1 MAFHDIIG
9 QDKAI
14 NILVRTMQRGRIASS
29 YLFAGEP
36 GIGKKYTAVT
46 LAKALNCLTS
56 LGDAC
61 DECPSCKKIDSGIHP
76 DFLLIS
82 PESGQIR
89 IEEIRA
95 IDEMLSLKAF
105 EGRYKVVIVDDADT
119 MNQYAANAFLKR
131 LEEPPGESL
140 IILVSSNPAR
150 LPDTIRSRCSRINF
164 TPLSSAACE
173 KVILSVLHQKPDAS
187 GDSSAPGRI
196 QGGEAGGKGKRPLK
210 SKREDEKKRRGEESA
225 KTSPLPDSLT
235 LSLLI
240 RLSMGSPGNAIT
252 QDLIADRTWSLQL
265 LKGML
270 NAEKDGWT
278 SKEDMERW
286 FDLILILLRDMAVF
300 RITGNESRLINVDL
314 KEYIGD
320 MSSTTDIKVIIE
332 SYQRMNA
339 LKGYFGVHLNKSL
352 TWNYTG
358 SLLRKMM
365 DVTNA

>member
-56 LGDAC
+56 PGDAC

-89 IEEIRA
+89 VEEIRA

-119 MNQYAANAFLKR
+119 MNQYAANAFLKT
-131 LEEPPGESL
+131 LEEPPEESL
-140 IILVSSNPAR
+140 IILVSSNPGR

-173 KVILSVLHQKPDAS
+173 KVILNVLRQKPDAS
-187 GDSSAPGRI
+187 CDSSAPGRI
-196 QGGEAGGKGKRPLK
+196 QGGEAGEKGKRPLK
-210 SKREDEKKRRGEESA
+210 RKKEEEKKKGREESA
-225 KTSPLPDSLT
+225 KTSSLPDPLT

-300 RITGNESRLINVDL
+300 RITGDQSRLINVDL

-320 MSSTTDIKVIIE
+320 MSSAIDIKGIIE
-332 SYQRMNA
+332 SYQKMNA

>member
-1 MAFHDIIG
+1 MAFHNIIG

-14 NILVRTMQRGRIASS
+14 NILERTIQRGRMASS

-36 GIGKKYTAVT
+36 GIGKKCTAVT

-56 LGDAC
+56 PGDAC
-61 DECPSCKKIDSGIHP
+61 DECPSCRKIDSGIHP

-89 IEEIRA
+89 VEEIRA

-119 MNQYAANAFLKR
+119 MNQYAANAFLKT
-131 LEEPPGESL
+131 LEEPPQESL
-140 IILVSSNPAR
+140 IILVSSNPGR

-164 TPLSSAACE
+164 TPLSSDACE
-173 KVILSVLHQKPDAS
+173 KVLHSVLRQKSDAPGGSSAS
-187 GDSSAPGRI
+187 GR
-196 QGGEAGGKGKRPLK
+196 EGKSPLK
-210 SKREDEKKRRGEESA
+210 KKKEESA
-225 KTSPLPDSLT
+225 KTASLPDPLT

-240 RLSMGSPGNAIT
+240 RLSMGSPGNVIT
-252 QDLIADRTWSLQL
+252 QDLIADRTWSMQL

-278 SKEDMERW
+278 SKEDMARW

-314 KEYIGD
+314 KEYIED
-320 MSSTTDIKVIIE
+320 ISSATDIKVIIE

>member
-1 MAFHDIIG
+1 MTFHDIIG

-14 NILVRTMQRGRIASS
+14 NILERTIQRGRIASS

-36 GIGKKYTAVT
+36 GIGKKCTAVT

-56 LGDAC
+56 PGAAC
-61 DECPSCKKIDSGIHP
+61 DECPSCRKIDSGIHP

-89 IEEIRA
+89 VEEIRA

-105 EGRYKVVIVDDADT
+105 EGRYKIVIVDDADT
-119 MNQYAANAFLKR
+119 MNQYAANAFLKT
-131 LEEPPGESL
+131 LEEPPADSL
-140 IILVSSNPAR
+140 IILVSSNPGR

-173 KVILSVLHQKPDAS
+173 KVLLNVSRQTPDTS
-187 GDSSAPGRI
+187 GESPAPGRI
-196 QGGEAGGKGKRPLK
+196 QEGEAGEK
-210 SKREDEKKRRGEESA
+210 SKLLSKIKKEEEKKRGGEKSA
-225 KTSPLPDSLT
+225 KTFSLPDSLT
-235 LSLLI
+235 MSLLI

-286 FDLILILLRDMAVF
+286 FDLILIFLRDMVVF
-300 RITGNESRLINVDL
+300 RITGNESLLINVDM

-320 MSSTTDIKVIIE
+320 MSSATDIKGIIE

-339 LKGYFGVHLNKSL
+339 LKGYFSVHLNKSL

-358 SLLRKMM
+358 SLLRKIM

>member
-1 MAFHDIIG
+1 MAFRDIIG

-14 NILVRTMQRGRIASS
+14 NILVRTIQRGRIASS

-56 LGDAC
+56 PGDAC

-89 IEEIRA
+89 VEEIRA

-105 EGRYKVVIVDDADT
+105 EGRYKVVIVDEADT
-119 MNQYAANAFLKR
+119 MNQYAANAFLKT
-131 LEEPPGESL
+131 LEEPPEESL
-140 IILVSSNPAR
+140 IILVSSNPER
-150 LPDTIRSRCSRINF
+150 LPDTIRSRCARINF
-164 TPLSSAACE
+164 TPLSSTACE
-173 KVILSVLHQKPDAS
+173 KVILNVLRQTPDAS
-187 GDSSAPGRI
+187 GESSASGR
-196 QGGEAGGKGKRPLK
+196 GGKSPLK
-210 SKREDEKKRRGEESA
+210 KKKEESA
-225 KTSPLPDSLT
+225 KTSSLPDPLT

-240 RLSMGSPGNAIT
+240 RLSMGSPGNVIT
-252 QDLIADRTWSLQL
+252 QNLIADRTWSLQL
-265 LKGML
+265 LKDML

-278 SKEDMERW
+278 SKEEMARW

-300 RITGNESRLINVDL
+300 RITGNESRLFNADL
-314 KEYIGD
+314 MEYIGD

-332 SYQRMNA
+332 SYQRMNT

-358 SLLRKMM
+358 SLLRKIM

>member
-1 MAFHDIIG
+1 MAFRDIIG
-9 QDKAI
+9 QDRAI
-14 NILVRTMQRGRIASS
+14 NILVRTIQRGRIASS

-46 LAKALNCLTS
+46 LAKGLNCLTS
-56 LGDAC
+56 PGDAC

-76 DFLLIS
+76 DFLRIS

-119 MNQYAANAFLKR
+119 MNQHAANAFLKT
-131 LEEPPGESL
+131 LEEPPAESL
-140 IILVSSNPAR
+140 IILVSSNPCR

-164 TPLSSAACE
+164 TPLSSSACE
-173 KVILSVLHQKPDAS
+173 KVILNVLRQKLDAPEY
-187 GDSSAPGRI
+187 SSTHSRI

-210 SKREDEKKRRGEESA
+210 NKREEEKKKGKEESV
-225 KTSPLPDSLT
+225 KIVSLPDPLT

-252 QDLIADRTWSLQL
+252 QDIIADRSWSMQL

-270 NAEKDGWT
+270 NTEKDGWT

-314 KEYIGD
+314 KEYIRG
-320 MSSTTDIKVIIE
+320 MSSATDIKGIIE

-339 LKGYFGVHLNKSL
+339 LKRYFGVHLNKSL

-358 SLLRKMM
+358 SLLRKIM

>member
-1 MAFHDIIG
+1 MAFRDIIG

-14 NILVRTMQRGRIASS
+14 NILVKTMQRGRIASS

-36 GIGKKYTAVT
+36 GIGKKCTALA

-56 LGDAC
+56 PVDAC

-89 IEEIRA
+89 VEEIRA

-119 MNQYAANAFLKR
+119 MNQYAANAFLKT
-131 LEEPPGESL
+131 LEEPPEDSL
-140 IILVSSNPAR
+140 IILVSSNPGR

-164 TPLSSAACE
+164 TPLSSTACE
-173 KVILSVLHQKPDAS
+173 RVILNVLQKSDAS
-187 GDSSAPGRI
+187 GDSSARSR
-196 QGGEAGGKGKRPLK
+196 GGKSPLK
-210 SKREDEKKRRGEESA
+210 KRKDESA
-225 KTSPLPDSLT
+225 NTSSIPDALT

-252 QDLIADRTWSLQL
+252 QDLIAGRTWSLQL
-265 LKGML
+265 LKSML
-270 NAEKDGWT
+270 NTEKDGWT

-300 RITGNESRLINVDL
+300 RITGKESRLINVDM
-314 KEYIGD
+314 KEYIEG

-358 SLLRKMM
+358 SLLRKIM